1 MARWKLTIEYDGQDF
16 HGWQV
21 QNDVSTIQGKI
32 QSALREFTGQDVKVV
47 GSGRTDAGVH
57 ALGQVAHIDLPS
69 RYNDGGTIR
78 DAINYF
84 LKPHPIAILS
94 AMPVIDH
101 FHARYSA
108 QLRHYRYQLIQ
119 RRSPLTHQ
127 RPIYHWTGTP
137 LNVSAMQAASA
148 HLIGQHDFTSLRSVD
163 CQADDPVRT
172 IHDIHVEHITDTMYD
187 KDATVIVIHVSALSF
202 LHHMVR
208 NIVGSLLYIG
218 DGRWDPNYMVEILDA
233 RDRKVAG
240 PTAPADGLFL
250 SHVDYG
256 DGFSR
261 KLAVTT

>member
-1 MARWKLTIEYDGQDF
+1 MTRWKLTIEYDGQDF

-21 QNDVSTIQGKI
+21 QNDVPTIQGQI
-32 QSALREFTGQDVKVV
+32 QSALLEFTGQEIKLV

-69 RYNDGGTIR
+69 RYVDGDTIR
-78 DAINYF
+78 DAVNYF

-94 AMPVIDH
+94 ATPVIDH

-119 RRSPLTHQ
+119 RRAPLTHQ
-127 RPIYHWTGTP
+127 RRIYHWTGTP
-137 LNVSAMQAASA
+137 LNLSAMQAGAS
-148 HLIGQHDFTSLRSVD
+148 HLIGQHNFTSLRSVD

-172 IHDIHVEHITDTMYD
+172 INDVGVTQITDTIYGSD
-187 KDATVIVIHVSALSF
+187 TKVIAIHVSALSF

-208 NIVGSLLYIG
+208 NIVGSLLYVG
-218 DGRWDPNYMVEILDA
+218 DGRWDPDYMAEILDA
-233 RDRKVAG
+233 RDRRVAG

-256 DGFSR
+256 GGFEKSR
-261 KLAVTT
+261 